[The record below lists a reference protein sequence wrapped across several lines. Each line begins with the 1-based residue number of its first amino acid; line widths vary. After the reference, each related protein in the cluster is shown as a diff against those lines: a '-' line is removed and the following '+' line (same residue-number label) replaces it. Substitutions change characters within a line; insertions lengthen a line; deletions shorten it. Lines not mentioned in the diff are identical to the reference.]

1 MECLDSLSLSLL
13 IEKSMNKYKYTS
25 YDYSKIVKP
34 KILLY
39 CPGLFGESIIQNAE
53 LRDNVLYVT
62 YYNGIDRITID
73 INVNDLIGV
82 NHG

>member
-1 MECLDSLSLSLL
+1 
-13 IEKSMNKYKYTS
+13 MNKYKYTS

-34 KILLY
+34 KIQLC

-53 LRDNVLYVT
+53 LKDNVLYVT

>member
-1 MECLDSLSLSLL
+1 MS
-13 IEKSMNKYKYTS
+13 KYKYTS
-25 YDYSKIVKP
+25 YNYSEIVKP
-34 KILLY
+34 KIQLH

-53 LRDNVLYVT
+53 LIDNVLYVT

-73 INVNDLIGV
+73 FNVTDLIGV